1 MKIYTRSGDDGTTSL
16 AGGERIPKY
25 SNKIEAYGTVDELI
39 SWLGLIISIPTVKS
53 RYNELTAIQDKL
65 MHCAAILSV
74 GKGARTDKMI
84 PPNEDDIALLEN
96 SIDIMESEME
106 PLTSF
111 ILPGGSVHV
120 AYIHITRTVCRRA
133 ERNILR
139 LSKEEEVDYKL
150 IKYINRLS
158 DYFFVL
164 ARKVSVEL
172 EREQSPWNI

>member
-65 MHCAAILSV
+65 MHCAAILSI

-84 PPNEDDIALLEN
+84 PPDEDDIALLEN

>member
-39 SWLGLIISIPTVKS
+39 SWLGLILAIPTVKS
-53 RYNELTAIQDKL
+53 RYSELNAIQDKL
-65 MHCAAILSV
+65 LHCAALLAV

-84 PPNEDDIALLEN
+84 APGSDDIKLLED
-96 SIDIMESEME
+96 SIDLMEGEMQ

-111 ILPGGSVHV
+111 IMPGGSVHV
-120 AYIHITRTVCRRA
+120 AYIHIARTVCRRA

-139 LSKEEEVDYKL
+139 LAVDEEVDAML

-158 DYFFVL
+158 DYLFVL

-172 EREQSPWNI
+172 DREQSPWNP

>member
-39 SWLGLIISIPTVKS
+39 SWLGLIIAIPTINS
-53 RYNELTAIQDKL
+53 RSMELNAIQDKL
-65 MHCAAILSV
+65 MHCAALLSV
-74 GKGARTDKMI
+74 GEGARTDKMI
-84 PPNEDDIALLEN
+84 PPDRDDINLLEK
-96 SIDIMESEME
+96 SIDLMEGEMQ

-111 ILPGGSVHV
+111 IMPGGSVHV
-120 AYIHITRTVCRRA
+120 AYIHIARTVCRRA

-139 LSKEEEVDYKL
+139 LAVDEEVDAML

-158 DYFFVL
+158 DYLFVL

-172 EREQSPWNI
+172 DREQSQWNP

>member
-1 MKIYTRSGDDGTTSL
+1 MKIYTRTGDDGTTSL
-16 AGGERIPKY
+16 AGGERTPKF
-25 SNKIEAYGTVDELI
+25 SDKIESYGTVDELI
-39 SWLGLIISIPTVKS
+39 SWLGLLIAIPTNGSMRK
-53 RYNELTAIQDKL
+53 ELAIIQEKL
-65 MHCAAILSV
+65 MHCAAILST
-74 GKGARTDKMI
+74 GKGARTEKMV
-84 PPNEDDIALLEN
+84 PPSEKDIELLET
-96 SIDIMESEME
+96 SIDKMESELE

-139 LSKEEEVDYKL
+139 LAVEEIVNPML

-158 DYFFVL
+158 DYLFVL

-172 EREQSPWNI
+172 EREQSAWKP

>member
-84 PPNEDDIALLEN
+84 PPDEDDIALLEN

>member
-16 AGGERIPKY
+16 AGGERTPKY
-25 SNKIEAYGTVDELI
+25 SSKIEAYGTVDELI
-39 SWLGLIISIPTVKS
+39 SWLGLILAIPTVNS
-53 RYNELTAIQDKL
+53 RYKELNAIQDKL
-65 MHCAAILSV
+65 MHCAALLSV

-84 PPNEDDIALLEN
+84 PPDSDDIKSLEK
-96 SIDIMESEME
+96 SIDLMEGEMQ

-111 ILPGGSVHV
+111 IMPGGSVHV
-120 AYIHITRTVCRRA
+120 AYIHIARTVCRRA

-139 LSKEEEVDYKL
+139 LAVDEEVDDKL

-158 DYFFVL
+158 DYLFVL

-172 EREQSPWNI
+172 DREQSPWNP